1 MKKWMIFLGCIT
13 YFLSVYSQTRYV
25 NADQFP
31 LIGKISEETETR
43 YERLPATLKNQCRPS
58 LWKLGKNTSGLA
70 VRFCS
75 NSTTIAAKWE
85 VLNNA
90 HMDHMTDVG
99 CKGLDLYAW
108 EGDHWQ
114 FVNSARPTGK
124 VNEKQIIAN
133 MAPEEREYLLFLP
146 LYDGIV
152 SLSIGV
158 DSLATLKQPNLT
170 YPKTDSPIVIY
181 GTSITQGGCAA
192 RPGMSFS
199 NILTRRLN
207 REVINLGFS
216 GNGKLDYEI
225 AETMAKRH
233 DAALFILD
241 FIPNVNDEQ
250 IKEKTATF
258 VKILREENPNT
269 PILFVESVIFPH
281 SLYDKIA
288 FDVVAKKNRM
298 LKQEVE
304 KLKQAGDINIYY
316 LSSENLIGDDGE
328 ATVDGIHF
336 TDLGF
341 VRMAEK
347 LQEKIFTILPVLL
360 SHP

>member
-1 MKKWMIFLGCIT
+1 MKKWIIFLGCISWFIPT
-13 YFLSVYSQTRYV
+13 YSQIRYV

-31 LIGKISEETETR
+31 LIGKISDKTETR
-43 YERLPATLKNQCRPS
+43 YERLPATLKDQCRPP

-70 VRFCS
+70 IRFCS
-75 NSTTIAAKWE
+75 NSTTISAKWE
-85 VLNNA
+85 VLDNT

-108 EGDHWQ
+108 EDDHWQ

-133 MAPEEREYLLFLP
+133 MISKEREYLLFLP
-146 LYDGIV
+146 LYDGVV

-158 DSLATLKQPNLT
+158 DSLATLKQPSLT
-170 YPKTDSPIVIY
+170 YPKTDAPIIIY

-199 NILTRRLN
+199 NILTRHLN
-207 REVINLGFS
+207 QEVINLGFS

-225 AETMAKRH
+225 AETMDKRH

-241 FIPNVNDEQ
+241 FIPNVNEEQ

-258 VKILREENPNT
+258 VNLLRKENPNT

-281 SLYDKIA
+281 ALYDKSA
-288 FDVVAKKNRM
+288 FDIVTKKNKA

-304 KLKQAGDINIYY
+304 KLKQSGDKNIYY
-316 LSSENLIGDDGE
+316 LSSDNLIGNDGE